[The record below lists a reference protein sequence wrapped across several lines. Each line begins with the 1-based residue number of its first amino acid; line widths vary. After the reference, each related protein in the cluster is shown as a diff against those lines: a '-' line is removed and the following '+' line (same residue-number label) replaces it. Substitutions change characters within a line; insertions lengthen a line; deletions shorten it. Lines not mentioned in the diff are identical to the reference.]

1 MSLAD
6 ELLADLEDDE
16 EESMDTEELAD
27 LDNAES
33 TETTDNPSMKQK
45 TTSKKTSNFKAL
57 YNFDANYNNILCI
70 FHRYF
75 KFCERCGTFVSL
87 EPHEG
92 CVGTNQRIQWQ
103 TSQS

>member
-16 EESMDTEELAD
+16 EEESMETEELAD
-27 LDNAES
+27 LANAKS
-33 TETTDNPSMKQK
+33 TEITESYSMKQR

-57 YNFDANYNNILCI
+57 YNFDANYNNLLCI

-87 EPHEG
+87 GPPQG
-92 CVGTNQRIQWQ
+92 CFGTNQRI
-103 TSQS
+103 

>member
-27 LDNAES
+27 LDNAE
-33 TETTDNPSMKQK
+33 TEITDNFSMKQK

-57 YNFDANYNNILCI
+57 YNFDANYKNILCI
-70 FHRYF
+70 SYRYF

-87 EPHEG
+87 GPHEG